1 MHNNYALQHVT
12 LRYPSYKQ
20 LQTAVAALKAQ
31 ARKRKQICTERFTH
45 VNKNNYTAKYTLVN
59 KRIATLV

>member
-20 LQTAVAALKAQ
+20 LQAAIAALQAQ
-31 ARKRKQICTERFTH
+31 ARKQKQVCKQRFMH
-45 VNKNNYTAKYTLVN
+45 VNNKNYTAKFTLAN
-59 KRIATLV
+59 LRIATLV